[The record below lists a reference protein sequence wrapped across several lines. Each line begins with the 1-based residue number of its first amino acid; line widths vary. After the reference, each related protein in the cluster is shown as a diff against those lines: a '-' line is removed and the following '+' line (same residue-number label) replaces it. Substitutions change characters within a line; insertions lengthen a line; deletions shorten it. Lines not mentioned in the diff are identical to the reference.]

1 MLLEVWLDKM
11 LNKIKVTFV
20 QQQHCLVPSILRSF
34 VESLAG
40 EKGGRNAARY
50 EDMQIRKEELTC
62 GGRLSF
68 RSMWQLASVCKL
80 ATTWVL
86 CAVCQL
92 FSSLV

>member
-1 MLLEVWLDKM
+1 M

-20 QQQHCLVPSILRSF
+20 QQQQHCLVPSILRSF
-34 VESLAG
+34 ETLAS
-40 EKGGRNAARY
+40 EEGGRNAARY
-50 EDMQIRKEELTC
+50 EDMQIRKEELTG

-68 RSMWQLASVCKL
+68 RSVWQLASVCKL